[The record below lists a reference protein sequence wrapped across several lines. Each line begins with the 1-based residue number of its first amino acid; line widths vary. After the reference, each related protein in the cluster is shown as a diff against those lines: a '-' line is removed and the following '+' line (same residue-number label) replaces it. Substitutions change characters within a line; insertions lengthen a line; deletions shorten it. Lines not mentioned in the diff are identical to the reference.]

1 MAANSSV
8 WKIAWVVVGMGA
20 LLEHLKV
27 RFHCERI
34 DSLRDSTVARNSN
47 LSDDMRLCES
57 RRRRRLLISR
67 RITYRCHEF
76 KLGLLRVGGDIKERS
91 IYAL

>member
-8 WKIAWVVVGMGA
+8 WKIGWVVIVGMGA

-34 DSLRDSTVARNSN
+34 DSLRDSTVTRNSN
-47 LSDDMRLCES
+47 SSDDMRLCEC
-57 RRRRRLLISR
+57 RRRGGLLIS
-67 RITYRCHEF
+67 
-76 KLGLLRVGGDIKERS
+76 
-91 IYAL
+91 